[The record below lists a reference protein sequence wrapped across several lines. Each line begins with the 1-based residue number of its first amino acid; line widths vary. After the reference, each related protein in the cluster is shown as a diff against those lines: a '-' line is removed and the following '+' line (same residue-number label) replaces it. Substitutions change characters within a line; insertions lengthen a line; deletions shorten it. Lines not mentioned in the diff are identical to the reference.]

1 MPIPFPLFELR
12 IDSMNGNGRRLLSNV
27 SLSGR
32 ALDVMSG
39 YRQMKKRSK
48 EAGGQLFAE
57 FRDGG
62 VVIVE
67 ATTPKW
73 LDYRGRD
80 AFRPNRWI
88 QQREIRQRYRR
99 GWHFIGD
106 WHTHPE
112 PVPKPSQVDIE
123 SMQECFRNSRHDL
136 TGFLLIILGTL
147 PPPTGL
153 YVGLVTTDEFIE
165 IALTRHDNVEE

>member
-1 MPIPFPLFELR
+1 
-12 IDSMNGNGRRLLSNV
+12 MNRNGRRLLSNV

-67 ATTPKW
+67 ATTPKL
-73 LDYRGRD
+73 LDYRGRYT
-80 AFRPNRWI
+80 FRPIRWI

-99 GWHFIGD
+99 GLHFVGD

-123 SMQECFRNSRHDL
+123 SIQECFRNSKHDL
-136 TGFLLIILGTL
+136 TGFLLVILGTL
-147 PPPTGL
+147 PPPKGL
-153 YVGLVTTDEFIE
+153 YVGLVTSERLIE
-165 IALTRHDNVEE
+165 IALTRHDNIEEYGT